1 VTAQELKGIV
11 VPVITPVD
19 KQDRVDENAF
29 RKVIRHLIDSG
40 VHGLFIGGSAGQGPL
55 LTLSEWTRMIEIAY
69 DENNGQVSILGGAM
83 ETSARRVIERINI
96 LAQTGYHYYVV
107 NPVYYINQTRPD
119 EHLRLFADCKEH
131 DQGMEL
137 VAYNI
142 PVYSRCDIPVEVLL
156 EAVKHGWVKYCKDS
170 SCNPEYL
177 RRLIVEGAEVGLK
190 VLTGD
195 ELNLVDGIRTGA
207 VGAVP
212 VCANAEPEAFI
223 EAYNAARSGDEAL
236 AQQAQAR
243 IAELR
248 LQLTQ
253 AGSCWLS
260 GVQYAMAYL
269 GMGSGDLVSPLQPLT
284 PEQKQA
290 VEVFMQQSPV
300 MKRIAV

>member
-1 VTAQELKGIV
+1 VSVQELKGIV

-19 KQDRVDENAF
+19 KQDRVDESAF

-69 DENNGQVSILGGAM
+69 NENNGQVPILGGAM
-83 ETSARRVIERINI
+83 ETSTQRVIERIHI
-96 LAQTGYHYYVV
+96 LKQTGYHYYVV

-131 DQGMEL
+131 DDSMEL

-142 PVYSRCDIPVEVLL
+142 PVYSRCEIPVEVLL
-156 EAVKHGWVKYCKDS
+156 EAARYGWVKYCKDS
-170 SCNPEYL
+170 SCKPEYL

-195 ELNLVDGIRTGA
+195 ELDLVNGIRTGA

-212 VCANAEPEAFI
+212 GCANAEPETFI
-223 EAYNAARSGDEAL
+223 KAYNAAKSGDEAV
-236 AQQAQAR
+236 AKQAQAR
-243 IAELR
+243 IAEVRHKLVE
-248 LQLTQ
+248 

-260 GVQYAMAYL
+260 GMQYAMAYL

-290 VEVFMQQSPV
+290 VEAFMQQSPV